1 MRAFRKEFYPSQ
13 PRKVP
18 SRMAFHRLIERFK
31 DTGSIIHQHGV
42 NPKTYSVDDVKRVE
56 DFFNT
61 NDRSHL
67 REAAEVL
74 GLSIGKVWRILRN
87 DLKWKPYRPHFVQH
101 LSTANMESRL
111 AACSFWLTFDEI
123 WFERVIWSDEKWF
136 VLTNAPNRS
145 HARYWAPYNP
155 DNVIDCKKAHG
166 QKVMCWAGFV
176 DGACLPIV
184 WFEGSVN
191 HNVYLEKVLK
201 EAVWNSVK
209 STATRKQIWFQQDG
223 ASCHV
228 TPACLDF
235 LKSKFGTRV
244 ISRKTEH
251 IWPPYSPD
259 LSPMDFSFWSYV
271 LSHVIRCQPATIQEL
286 KMIVS
291 DFISNME
298 PDYLRKIARQTRR
311 RAEFCVSQ
319 NGGHFEHLLKK
330 KCN

>member
-1 MRAFRKEFYPSQ
+1 MLKN
-13 PRKVP
+13 PRN
-18 SRMAFHRLIERFK
+18 FHR
-31 DTGSIIHQHGV
+31 SQ
-42 NPKTYSVDDVKRVE
+42 
-56 DFFNT
+56 NT
-61 NDRSHL
+61 S
-67 REAAEVL
+67 
-74 GLSIGKVWRILRN
+74 G
-87 DLKWKPYRPHFVQH
+87 H
-101 LSTANMESRL
+101 LSYSCFFSIKPCLVMVEM
-111 AACSFWLTFDEI
+111 
-123 WFERVIWSDEKWF
+123 
-136 VLTNAPNRS
+136 VLKTGAEM
-145 HARYWAPYNP
+145 
-155 DNVIDCKKAHG
+155 KKCAKIQPSKKIG
-166 QKVMCWAGFV
+166 
-176 DGACLPIV
+176 IV

-201 EAVWNSVK
+201 EAVWNSLK

-319 NGGHFEHLLKK
+319 NGSHFEHLLKK
-330 KCN
+330 KYN

>member
-1 MRAFRKEFYPSQ
+1 MKKCLKIREIFTEVR
-13 PRKVP
+13 
-18 SRMAFHRLIERFK
+18 
-31 DTGSIIHQHGV
+31 IHLDICRTV
-42 NPKTYSVDDVKRVE
+42 VFS
-56 DFFNT
+56 
-61 NDRSHL
+61 
-67 REAAEVL
+67 
-74 GLSIGKVWRILRN
+74 LS
-87 DLKWKPYRPHFVQH
+87 
-101 LSTANMESRL
+101 
-111 AACSFWLTFDEI
+111 
-123 WFERVIWSDEKWF
+123 
-136 VLTNAPNRS
+136 
-145 HARYWAPYNP
+145 
-155 DNVIDCKKAHG
+155 
-166 QKVMCWAGFV
+166 
-176 DGACLPIV
+176 
-184 WFEGSVN
+184 N
-191 HNVYLEKVLK
+191 HIK
-201 EAVWNSVK
+201 
-209 STATRKQIWFQQDG
+209 
-223 ASCHV
+223 
-228 TPACLDF
+228 PACLDF

>member
-1 MRAFRKEFYPSQ
+1 MKFSQ
-13 PRKVP
+13 KSEYFWTFVVQ
-18 SRMAFHRLIERFK
+18 L
-31 DTGSIIHQHGV
+31 
-42 NPKTYSVDDVKRVE
+42 
-56 DFFNT
+56 FFLYQT
-61 NDRSHL
+61 MS
-67 REAAEVL
+67 
-74 GLSIGKVWRILRN
+74 G
-87 DLKWKPYRPHFVQH
+87 
-101 LSTANMESRL
+101 
-111 AACSFWLTFDEI
+111 
-123 WFERVIWSDEKWF
+123 
-136 VLTNAPNRS
+136 
-145 HARYWAPYNP
+145 
-155 DNVIDCKKAHG
+155 
-166 QKVMCWAGFV
+166 
-176 DGACLPIV
+176 DG
-184 WFEGSVN
+184 G
-191 HNVYLEKVLK
+191 
-201 EAVWNSVK
+201 
-209 STATRKQIWFQQDG
+209 DG